1 MEPTSPTDP
10 PRDPP
15 DTPDAPAPSTAVPR
29 SRRVPSADGLELHVL
44 EWSRQG
50 VPLLLVH
57 GFGHHAHVWD
67 DLAPEL
73 APYYRVLAL
82 DLRGHGDSDRDPAG
96 RYDPETLVRDLD
108 AATQRLG
115 IDRLVLVGHS
125 LGGRVAMR
133 FAAAHPERMA
143 GLVIVDAG
151 PELDWRGVLKIRDE
165 TARTPESFASPA
177 EYERLLARALP
188 MAAPQALARLARHG
202 LRPRDDGRFE
212 PKLDPGFRRAVQSGA
227 PGAAEDSAAA
237 NAASPAD
244 STAATAAGTD
254 PADETP
260 AEAPPGTDRAAAP
273 SSGGD
278 APASTPGPDP
288 TARLPAPEDE
298 SRALWEMLERIPC
311 PTLVVRG
318 AASDVLAPETAER
331 MAEEALPHGTLAVV
345 PRAAHA
351 VMLENPEGLNEAIC
365 GFVLDAE

>member
-1 MEPTSPTDP
+1 MRFEARHGVRLETRLGALRHTSGTAARGARGHGHPGYNRASMEPTSPTDP
-10 PRDPP
+10 TPGSPE
-15 DTPDAPAPSTAVPR
+15 TPDASAPAPA
-29 SRRVPSADGLELHVL
+29 SRRVPGADDIELHLL
-44 EWSRQG
+44 EWSREG

-67 DLAPEL
+67 DLAPAL

-82 DLRGHGDSDRDPAG
+82 DLRGHGDSGRDPAG

-108 AATQRLG
+108 AATQSLG

-133 FAAAHPERMA
+133 FAAAHPDRMA
-143 GLVIVDAG
+143 GLVVVDAG

-165 TARTPESFASPA
+165 TARTPESFASVA

-188 MAAPQALARLARHG
+188 MAAPHVLARLARHG

-212 PKLDPGFRRAVQSGA
+212 PKLDPFFRRAMQ
-227 PGAAEDSAAA
+227 E
-237 NAASPAD
+237 
-244 STAATAAGTD
+244 
-254 PADETP
+254 
-260 AEAPPGTDRAAAP
+260 
-273 SSGGD
+273 D
-278 APASTPGPDP
+278 APASSE
-288 TARLPAPEDE
+288 ARVRAAEAE
-298 SRALWEMLERIPC
+298 SQALWAMLERIPC

-331 MAEEALPHGTLAVV
+331 MAEEALPNGTLAVV

-351 VMLENPEGLNEAIC
+351 VMLENPEGLNQAVC

>member
-10 PRDPP
+10 PRDSPASAASS
-15 DTPDAPAPSTAVPR
+15 APAPT
-29 SRRVPSADGLELHVL
+29 SRRVPGADGLGLHLL
-44 EWSRQG
+44 EWSREG

-67 DLAPEL
+67 DLAPAL

-82 DLRGHGDSDRDPAG
+82 DLRGHGDSDRDPNR

-108 AATQRLG
+108 AATRSLG

-125 LGGRVAMR
+125 LGGRVVMR

-143 GLVIVDAG
+143 GLVVVDAG

-165 TARTPESFASPA
+165 AARTPESFASVA

-188 MAAPQALARLARHG
+188 MAASHALARLARHG
-202 LRPRDDGRFE
+202 LRERDDGRLE
-212 PKLDPGFRRAVQSGA
+212 PKLDPGLRRAVQSDA
-227 PGAAEDSAAA
+227 PGASEDSAAA
-237 NAASPAD
+237 
-244 STAATAAGTD
+244 
-254 PADETP
+254 
-260 AEAPPGTDRAAAP
+260 
-273 SSGGD
+273 
-278 APASTPGPDP
+278 
-288 TARLPAPEDE
+288 E
-298 SRALWEMLERIPC
+298 SRALWAMLEGIPC

-331 MAEEALPHGTLAVV
+331 MAEDALPRGILAVV

-351 VMLENPEGLNEAIC
+351 VMLENPAGLTEAVC